1 MTLTARL
8 LLGFVLIAATGFH
21 FLTKEVLKRVE
32 RQYLEAVEEPMVDMA
47 NVLAALLEADLQNG
61 TLDASR
67 FGQSFAAAKERV
79 FEAQIYSL
87 TKTKINL
94 EVYVT
99 DDQGVVLFDSARPE
113 AVGQSLLDRRDV
125 KLTLSGQYGARSTRS
140 NDEDSDSSVMYVG
153 APIRVGAR
161 IVGTVC
167 IAKPQ
172 RAVFQFRDETR
183 HWLQRQI
190 SLIIISM
197 VLASFLLARWAA
209 RPVEKLTRHAL
220 AITRG
225 ERPVTPRLPGKDMKA
240 LGQAF
245 ETMRDEL
252 EGREYVE
259 NYVQT
264 LTHEL
269 KSPVA
274 AIRGASEL
282 LAEDPP
288 PEQRARFLQNITNE
302 SLRLQ
307 DLIER
312 LLELASLE
320 KRKSLDSIAPVDSA
334 ELTSAALR
342 HFQPTIEQR
351 HLKIRRDTAPGIILS
366 ADPFLLEGALSNL
379 LQNAIEFSPD
389 GGTIRITTELKGDQL
404 EFQIE
409 DEGEGIPA
417 FAQERVFERFYSL
430 PRPRTGHKSSGLGLC
445 FVREVAALHRGTIT
459 LSQAGEQGTRAVLS
473 VPTSSRDFSP

>member
-8 LLGFVLIAATGFH
+8 LLGFVLIAAAGFH
-21 FLTKEVLKRVE
+21 FLTKEVLRRVE

-47 NVLAALLEADLQNG
+47 NVLAALLESDLQNG

-67 FGQSFAAAKERV
+67 FSQSFAAAKGRA
-79 FEAQIYSL
+79 FEARIYSL
-87 TKTKINL
+87 TKTNVNL
-94 EVYVT
+94 DVYVT
-99 DDQGVVLFDSARPE
+99 DQQGIVLYDSARPE

-125 KLTLSGQYGARSTRS
+125 WLTLSGQYGARSTRS
-140 NDEDSDSSVMYVG
+140 NDEDFDSSIMYVA
-153 APIRVGAR
+153 APIRAGSR
-161 IVGTVC
+161 IIGTVS

-183 HWLQRQI
+183 HWIQYHI
-190 SLIIISM
+190 SMIILCM

-209 RPVEKLTRHAL
+209 RPVERLTQHAL

-282 LAEDPP
+282 LAENPP
-288 PEQRARFLQNITNE
+288 PEQRAKFLQNITNE
-302 SLRLQ
+302 SRRLQ

-320 KRKSLDSIAPVDSA
+320 KRKSLDAVAPVDSA
-334 ELTSAALR
+334 ELISAAIR
-342 HFQPTIEQR
+342 RFQPTLEQR
-351 HLKIRRDTAPGIILS
+351 HLRIQQNTAPGRIIN

-389 GGTIRITTELKGDQL
+389 GGTIRISTELKGDQL
-404 EFQIE
+404 EFQIK

-473 VPTSSRDFSP
+473 VPTSSRDFSL